1 MRTIVKLVF
10 FQASGLFD
18 HDVVDREEVR
28 LVFQFADKLQLML
41 NLLLHVV
48 QSSIWITE
56 EFDVA
61 ADCSIDGLKR
71 GDSVRAKF
79 VSARATS
86 IERVGTAAR

>member
-1 MRTIVKLVF
+1 M
-10 FQASGLFD
+10 
-18 HDVVDREEVR
+18 
-28 LVFQFADKLQLML
+28 QLML

-48 QSSIWITE
+48 RNSIWITE
-56 EFDVA
+56 KFDVA
-61 ADCSIDGLKR
+61 PDLSIDGLKR

>member
-1 MRTIVKLVF
+1 M
-10 FQASGLFD
+10 
-18 HDVVDREEVR
+18 
-28 LVFQFADKLQLML
+28 QLML

-48 QSSIWITE
+48 RNSIWITG

-61 ADCSIDGLKR
+61 PDFSIDGLKR

-79 VSARATS
+79 VSALATS